1 MMVSLKTLLEKLG
14 KDATAGDY
22 VKDFKKSDAP
32 QFKGKSDKKK
42 HKMAIAAYLDA
53 KDKEKSER
61 VSTVDV
67 DQKKRDLAVAKMDK
81 KIKDLKTEAYKGNV
95 KDLRYD
101 LDLAMDELG
110 LSRKGIKKVTKK
122 GKGYE
127 IRMANWMSSDKYPDF
142 LAKQV
147 GAKVTSWQPGG
158 RGQINIMTIES
169 VNEGKAYG
177 PTGIAYAVKSGHPDE
192 VDPRT
197 RKKYPERQTAKY
209 KKQWAKN
216 NKESVSFNEI
226 SAKMLN
232 RYYDKAKT
240 SHDKA
245 ANSAFARHLRKEP
258 GVDKDLAVA
267 DRRKKGI
274 KLAKNRAIRRLRGE
288 IK

>member
-81 KIKDLKTEAYKGNV
+81 KIKDLK
-95 KDLRYD
+95 
-101 LDLAMDELG
+101 
-110 LSRKGIKKVTKK
+110 S
-122 GKGYE
+122 
-127 IRMANWMSSDKYPDF
+127 
-142 LAKQV
+142 
-147 GAKVTSWQPGG
+147 
-158 RGQINIMTIES
+158 
-169 VNEGKAYG
+169 EGKAYG

-216 NKESVSFNEI
+216 NKEDVNEI

-240 SHDKA
+240 SHDQAK
-245 ANSAFARHLRKEP
+245 NSAFARHLRKEP

>member
-53 KDKEKSER
+53 KDKEK
-61 VSTVDV
+61 
-67 DQKKRDLAVAKMDK
+67 
-81 KIKDLKTEAYKGNV
+81 
-95 KDLRYD
+95 
-101 LDLAMDELG
+101 
-110 LSRKGIKKVTKK
+110 
-122 GKGYE
+122 
-127 IRMANWMSSDKYPDF
+127 
-142 LAKQV
+142 
-147 GAKVTSWQPGG
+147 
-158 RGQINIMTIES
+158 
-169 VNEGKAYG
+169 NEGKAYG
-177 PTGIAYAVKSGHPDE
+177 PTGVSYYVKSGHPDE
-192 VDPRT
+192 VNPRT
-197 RKKYPERQTAKY
+197 REKYPERQTAKY

-216 NKESVSFNEI
+216 NKEGVNEI

>member
-1 MMVSLKTLLEKLG
+1 MMVSLKSLLEKTG
-14 KDATAGDY
+14 RIT
-22 VKDFKKSDAP
+22 
-32 QFKGKSDKKK
+32 
-42 HKMAIAAYLDA
+42 
-53 KDKEKSER
+53 
-61 VSTVDV
+61 TVDV

-81 KIKDLKTEAYKGNV
+81 KIKDLKSEAYKGNI
-95 KDLRYD
+95 KDLKYD

-169 VNEGKAYG
+169 VNE
-177 PTGIAYAVKSGHPDE
+177 
-192 VDPRT
+192 
-197 RKKYPERQTAKY
+197 
-209 KKQWAKN
+209 
-216 NKESVSFNEI
+216 I
-226 SAKMLN
+226 SAKALN

-245 ANSAFARHLRKEP
+245 KNSAFARHLRKEP

-274 KLAKNRAIRRLRGE
+274 KLAKNRAIKRLRGE

>member
-22 VKDFKKSDAP
+22 VKDFRKSDAP
-32 QFKGKSDKKK
+32 QFKGKSKEKR

-53 KDKEKSER
+53 KDAEKNER
-61 VSTVDV
+61 ISTVDV
-67 DQKKRDLAVAKMDK
+67 DQKKRDLKVARIDK
-81 KIKDLKTEAYKGNV
+81 KIKDLK
-95 KDLRYD
+95 
-101 LDLAMDELG
+101 
-110 LSRKGIKKVTKK
+110 S
-122 GKGYE
+122 
-127 IRMANWMSSDKYPDF
+127 
-142 LAKQV
+142 
-147 GAKVTSWQPGG
+147 
-158 RGQINIMTIES
+158 
-169 VNEGKAYG
+169 EGKAYG

-274 KLAKNRAIRRLRGE
+274 KLAKNRAIKRLRGE

>member
-1 MMVSLKTLLEKLG
+1 MVSLKTLLEKLG

-22 VKDFKKSDAP
+22 VKDFRKSDAP

-81 KIKDLKTEAYKGNV
+81 KIKDLK
-95 KDLRYD
+95 
-101 LDLAMDELG
+101 
-110 LSRKGIKKVTKK
+110 
-122 GKGYE
+122 
-127 IRMANWMSSDKYPDF
+127 
-142 LAKQV
+142 
-147 GAKVTSWQPGG
+147 
-158 RGQINIMTIES
+158 
-169 VNEGKAYG
+169 NEGKAYG

-216 NKESVSFNEI
+216 NKEDVNEI

-245 ANSAFARHLRKEP
+245 KNSAFARHLRKEP

-274 KLAKNRAIRRLRGE
+274 KLAKNRAIKRLRGE

>member
-14 KDATAGDY
+14 KNATAGDY

-61 VSTVDV
+61 VTTVDV

-81 KIKDLKTEAYKGNV
+81 KIKDLK
-95 KDLRYD
+95 
-101 LDLAMDELG
+101 
-110 LSRKGIKKVTKK
+110 
-122 GKGYE
+122 
-127 IRMANWMSSDKYPDF
+127 
-142 LAKQV
+142 
-147 GAKVTSWQPGG
+147 
-158 RGQINIMTIES
+158 
-169 VNEGKAYG
+169 NEGKAYG

-216 NKESVSFNEI
+216 NKEDVNEI

>member
-1 MMVSLKTLLEKLG
+1 
-14 KDATAGDY
+14 
-22 VKDFKKSDAP
+22 
-32 QFKGKSDKKK
+32 
-42 HKMAIAAYLDA
+42 MAIAAYLDA
-53 KDKEKSER
+53 KDKEKNER

-177 PTGIAYAVKSGHPDE
+177 PTGISYYVKSGHPDE
-192 VDPRT
+192 VNPRT
-197 RKKYPERQTAKY
+197 REKYPERQTAKY

-216 NKESVSFNEI
+216 NKEDVNEI

-240 SHDKA
+240 SHDQA

>member
-53 KDKEKSER
+53 KDKEKNER

-81 KIKDLKTEAYKGNV
+81 KIKDLK
-95 KDLRYD
+95 
-101 LDLAMDELG
+101 
-110 LSRKGIKKVTKK
+110 S
-122 GKGYE
+122 
-127 IRMANWMSSDKYPDF
+127 
-142 LAKQV
+142 
-147 GAKVTSWQPGG
+147 
-158 RGQINIMTIES
+158 
-169 VNEGKAYG
+169 EGKAYG
-177 PTGIAYAVKSGHPDE
+177 PTGISYYVKSGHPDE
-192 VDPRT
+192 VNPRT
-197 RKKYPERQTAKY
+197 REKYPERQTAKY

-216 NKESVSFNEI
+216 NKESVNFNEI

-240 SHDKA
+240 SHDRAK
-245 ANSAFARHLRKEP
+245 NSAFARHLRKEP

-274 KLAKNRAIRRLRGE
+274 KLAKNRAIKRLRGE

>member
-1 MMVSLKTLLEKLG
+1 MVSLKTLLEKLG

-42 HKMAIAAYLDA
+42 HKMASAAYLDA

-61 VSTVDV
+61 VTTVDV

-81 KIKDLKTEAYKGNV
+81 KIKDLK
-95 KDLRYD
+95 
-101 LDLAMDELG
+101 
-110 LSRKGIKKVTKK
+110 
-122 GKGYE
+122 
-127 IRMANWMSSDKYPDF
+127 
-142 LAKQV
+142 
-147 GAKVTSWQPGG
+147 
-158 RGQINIMTIES
+158 
-169 VNEGKAYG
+169 NEGKAYG

-216 NKESVSFNEI
+216 NKEDVNEI

>member
-22 VKDFKKSDAP
+22 VKDFRKSDAP
-32 QFKGKSDKKK
+32 QFKGKSKEKR

-53 KDKEKSER
+53 KDAEKNER
-61 VSTVDV
+61 ISTVDV
-67 DQKKRDLAVAKMDK
+67 DQKKRDLKVARIDK
-81 KIKDLKTEAYKGNV
+81 KIKDLK
-95 KDLRYD
+95 
-101 LDLAMDELG
+101 
-110 LSRKGIKKVTKK
+110 
-122 GKGYE
+122 
-127 IRMANWMSSDKYPDF
+127 
-142 LAKQV
+142 
-147 GAKVTSWQPGG
+147 
-158 RGQINIMTIES
+158 
-169 VNEGKAYG
+169 NEGKAYG

-274 KLAKNRAIRRLRGE
+274 KLAKNRAIKRLRGE

>member
-1 MMVSLKTLLEKLG
+1 
-14 KDATAGDY
+14 
-22 VKDFKKSDAP
+22 
-32 QFKGKSDKKK
+32 
-42 HKMAIAAYLDA
+42 MAIAAYLDA
-53 KDKEKSER
+53 KDKEKNER

-67 DQKKRDLAVAKMDK
+67 DQKKRDLAVAKTDK
-81 KIKDLKTEAYKGNV
+81 KIKDLK
-95 KDLRYD
+95 
-101 LDLAMDELG
+101 
-110 LSRKGIKKVTKK
+110 S
-122 GKGYE
+122 
-127 IRMANWMSSDKYPDF
+127 
-142 LAKQV
+142 
-147 GAKVTSWQPGG
+147 
-158 RGQINIMTIES
+158 
-169 VNEGKAYG
+169 EGKAYG
-177 PTGIAYAVKSGHPDE
+177 PTGISYYVKPGHPDE
-192 VDPRT
+192 VNPRT
-197 RKKYPERQTAKY
+197 REKYPERQTAKY

-240 SHDKA
+240 SHDQA

>member
-53 KDKEKSER
+53 KDKEKNER

-81 KIKDLKTEAYKGNV
+81 KIKDLK
-95 KDLRYD
+95 
-101 LDLAMDELG
+101 
-110 LSRKGIKKVTKK
+110 S
-122 GKGYE
+122 
-127 IRMANWMSSDKYPDF
+127 
-142 LAKQV
+142 
-147 GAKVTSWQPGG
+147 
-158 RGQINIMTIES
+158 
-169 VNEGKAYG
+169 EGKAYG

-216 NKESVSFNEI
+216 NKEGVNEI

-240 SHDKA
+240 SHDQAK
-245 ANSAFARHLRKEP
+245 NSAFARHLRKEP